1 MRERQPIFNVPGPVL
16 ALVAVMIAVHAAR
29 SLLGEADQL
38 WWLVALAFI
47 PARYAENAAQILPDL
62 PGGEM
67 AAITSFVTHQF
78 VHADNVH
85 LIINGA
91 WLLAFATPLS
101 KRLGVLRFLAFM
113 LCCGIAGALAFMAV
127 HWGLMAPV
135 VGASGAVAGL
145 MGAVMR
151 FLFVA
156 IDAGAGPLLR
166 DDPGAIPLMPLSV
179 ALRDRR
185 IVLSTAVFVALNL
198 LAIVGFGLF
207 GGAGSIAWEAHLG
220 GYFFGLL
227 TFGAFDCAA
236 QRSTIP
242 PESPSNVA

>member
-16 ALVAVMIAVHAAR
+16 ALIAVMIAVHVIR
-29 SLLGEADQL
+29 SFMGDADQL

-47 PARYAENAAQILPDL
+47 PARYAAGASHLLPDL
-62 PGGEM
+62 PGGEL
-67 AAITSFVTHQF
+67 AAVTSWITHLF
-78 VHADNVH
+78 VHADSVH

-91 WLLAFATPLS
+91 WLLAFATPLC
-101 KRLGVLRFLAFM
+101 KRIGAWRFLALT
-113 LCCGIAGALAFMAV
+113 LCCGFAGALAFLLV

-156 IDAGAGPLLR
+156 IDNGTGPLLR
-166 DDPGAIPLMPLSV
+166 DDPRAIPLMPLSV

-185 IVLSTAVFVALNL
+185 IVISTAVFVGLNL

-207 GGAGSIAWEAHLG
+207 GEAASIAWEAHLG

-227 TFGAFDCAA
+227 TFGAFDVAT
-236 QRSTIP
+236 QRSTNT
-242 PESPSNVA
+242 PESPTNVA